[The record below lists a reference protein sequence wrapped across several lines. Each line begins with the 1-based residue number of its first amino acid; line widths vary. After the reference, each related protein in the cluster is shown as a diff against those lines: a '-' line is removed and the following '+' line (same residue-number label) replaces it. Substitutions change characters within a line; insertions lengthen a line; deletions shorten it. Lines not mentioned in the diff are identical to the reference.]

1 MPTIPNPPKA
11 LTYVYKTQNIS
22 GNEKAQFVVTL
33 QCGVTG
39 DTTNKDRVWGSTST
53 INLPTRVNA
62 ADGSLTLG
70 ITEDGTA
77 SVQGKDYW
85 CFAAND
91 VGKVISTNATLKY
104 AEFNLGQWDRP
115 TGEVEAFQ
123 DFAAV
128 IPCRV
133 PKNAQPFPVVEW
145 TVNGDVIESSNS
157 DYSVSASGDLD
168 INVVKSEMNGKKYSC
183 RIVNHHV
190 TYTYESDSSATLTV
204 KGTVPTLLNTRLCFI
219 KCYNE
224 QCQKFL

>member
-1 MPTIPNPPKA
+1 MPKIPNPPKA
-11 LTYVYKTQNIS
+11 LTYVYKTKNVS
-22 GNEKAQFVVTL
+22 GDDKAPFSVTL

-39 DTTNKDRVWGSTST
+39 DTTKKDRVWGSTSV
-53 INLPTRVNA
+53 INLRALVDGV
-62 ADGSLTLG
+62 DGSLTLTR

-77 SVQGKDYW
+77 SVEGEDYW

-91 VGKVISTNATLKY
+91 VGRVISTNATLKY

-115 TGEVEAFQ
+115 SGEVEAFQ

-145 TVNGDVIESSNS
+145 TVNGVVIESSNS

-168 INVVKSEMNGKKYSC
+168 IEVVKSGMNGKKYSC
-183 RIVNHHV
+183 RVVNFLV
-190 TYTYESDSSATLTV
+190 TYTYESVSSATLTV
-204 KGTVPTLLNTRLCFI
+204 KGTVPTLLNTRLC
-219 KCYNE
+219 C
-224 QCQKFL
+224 